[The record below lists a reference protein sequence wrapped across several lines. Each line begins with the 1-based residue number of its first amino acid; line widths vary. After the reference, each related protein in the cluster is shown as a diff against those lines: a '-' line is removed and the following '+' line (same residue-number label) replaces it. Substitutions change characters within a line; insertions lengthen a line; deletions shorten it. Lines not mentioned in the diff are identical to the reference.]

1 MRRAVFIAGSTLL
14 LGAALSWAMPS
25 TAVDPVRFDLNAG
38 RADAALQTLAPAL
51 SQNPADAE
59 ALNLRCRVFYEEQLW
74 DQAISDCEAAV
85 KASPADSDFH
95 LWLGRA
101 YGQKAAH
108 ISLVSAF
115 KLARKVASEFQ
126 QAVQLDPRNAA
137 ALSDLGEFDV
147 DAPGIVGGG
156 INRAEALV
164 PELQTLSPAAALALQ
179 ARIAEARKDYPAAE
193 SSLKAAISQSS
204 YPSSAWIDLASFY
217 RRRGR
222 LDDML
227 SAIHTGAAL
236 DSHHGAALVDAA
248 SNLTAAHRE
257 PQTAVQLLQLYLNS
271 RAQTEDAPAFAV
283 RAQLAG
289 ILADQGDAAGAQQQ
303 VAAAHELASAYR
315 ISTRHGAVL
324 SSQ

>member
-1 MRRAVFIAGSTLL
+1 MPAM
-14 LGAALSWAMPS
+14 AA
-25 TAVDPVRFDLNAG
+25 DPVRFDLNAG
-38 RADAALQTLAPAL
+38 RADAALQALDPAL

-74 DQAISDCEAAV
+74 DQAIADCEAAV
-85 KASPADSDFH
+85 KASPGDSDFH

-108 ISLVSAF
+108 ISMVSAF
-115 KLARKVASEFQ
+115 KLARKVAVEFQ
-126 QAVQLDPRNAA
+126 QAVQLEPRSVA

-179 ARIAEARKDYPAAE
+179 AHIAEARKNYPEAE
-193 SSLKAAISQSS
+193 FNLKAAIAQSS

-236 DSHHGAALVDAA
+236 DRHHGPALVDAA
-248 SNLTAAHRE
+248 SNLTAARRE
-257 PQTAVQLLQLYLNS
+257 PQTAVQLLQLYLTS
-271 RAQTEDAPAFAV
+271 RAQTEDAPAFIV
-283 RAQLAG
+283 RAQLAHL
-289 ILADQGDAAGAQQQ
+289 LADQGDAAGAQQQ
-303 VAAAHELASAYR
+303 LAVAHTLASAWR
-315 ISTRHGAVL
+315 IPSGRRAERAG
-324 SSQ
+324 Q